1 MDLIKQRD
9 TRTVRRKLAKEMYDS
24 TIDLATEEHVQTVR
38 LLDEGTVTYADG
50 SINFYIEK
58 GTLQDYYDTLSDD
71 YVGTINLGHF
81 AFAEYPKIL
90 GTWTKKDLHLVDIG
104 DGRQALD
111 VDLRLNY
118 QISDVRDLALMPYDV
133 AVSAEFSYEYDRE
146 NSEKM
151 GFLCI
156 NKLFIS
162 DFAIVGDGGNVNS
175 NGIKLKGGNKMDKEV
190 EKLKAAVSAKV
201 NLETEPATEPTEPVT
216 EPVVE
221 PTTETEPAT
230 EPVAEPATAEPTTDA
245 PTQEMSASE
254 EVLDLMKKL
263 VAQTETLNQ
272 KIEDLKAENT
282 ALKEQLSAK
291 DKETNEFYESI
302 KSLKLSLSNEKPA
315 TTVTPKS
322 NVLTNPIGE

>member
-1 MDLIKQRD
+1 MDLIKNRD

-38 LLDEGTVTYADG
+38 LLDEGTVTYSDG

-58 GTLQDYYDTLSDD
+58 GTLADYYNNLSDD
-71 YVGTINLGHF
+71 YEGTINLGHM

-118 QISDVRDLALMPYDV
+118 EISDVRDLALMPYDV

-146 NSEKM
+146 NSEKL

-175 NGIKLKGGNKMDKEV
+175 NGIKLKGGNKMEKEV
-190 EKLKAAVSAKV
+190 EKLKDAVSKKIDLNTEPAEQEAV
-201 NLETEPATEPTEPVT
+201 ETPTETVEPAVETEPVEETEPATE
-216 EPVVE
+216 
-221 PTTETEPAT
+221 
-230 EPVAEPATAEPTTDA
+230 DA
-245 PTQEMSASE
+245 PTQELSASA

-263 VAQTETLNQ
+263 VAQTEELNQ
-272 KIEDLKAENT
+272 KIEELKAENT
-282 ALKEQLSAK
+282 TLKETLSAK
-291 DKETNEFYESI
+291 NKETSEFYEQF
-302 KSLKLSLSNEKPA
+302 KNLKLSLSNEKPA
-315 TTVTPKS
+315 VPTPTKS